1 MARAKKLKEG
11 TRIVRPRDV
20 ATVVSDMGD
29 WVSVRLSNGEYE
41 NWTRYKDADGPS
53 FLEVSE

>member
-29 WVSVRLSNGEYE
+29 WVSVRLSNEYE
-41 NWTRYKDADGPS
+41 NWTRYKDADGPG